1 MDEKS
6 IICFLTVNP
15 GKLFY
20 HFVKQ
25 IPNPER
31 IYICIDDN
39 NHKIPGYDGEI
50 KIIKINN
57 KESFENGFH
66 STVFSLKNK
75 ACSRDKALYYFGA
88 KINYSWSF
96 KILYNKA

>member
-39 NHKIPGYDGEI
+39 DYEIPKYD
-50 KIIKINN
+50 
-57 KESFENGFH
+57 
-66 STVFSLKNK
+66 
-75 ACSRDKALYYFGA
+75 
-88 KINYSWSF
+88 
-96 KILYNKA
+96 

>member
-31 IYICIDDN
+31 IYICFDDN
-39 NHKIPGYDGEI
+39 NHEIPGYDGEI
-50 KIIKINN
+50 KIIKIN
-57 KESFENGFH
+57 
-66 STVFSLKNK
+66 
-75 ACSRDKALYYFGA
+75 DALQ
-88 KINYSWSF
+88 KIIFFFN
-96 KILYNKA
+96 